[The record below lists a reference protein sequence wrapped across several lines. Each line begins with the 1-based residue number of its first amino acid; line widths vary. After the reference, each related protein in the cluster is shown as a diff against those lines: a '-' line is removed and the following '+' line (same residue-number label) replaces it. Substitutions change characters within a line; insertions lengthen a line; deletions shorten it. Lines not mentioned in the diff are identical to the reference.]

1 MRQSDA
7 SQKRPVNAI
16 ATMRQLDA
24 SEKRLIGA
32 NLIFRLFDASGS
44 LAGSVSRTHDR
55 ISVNWT
61 LLVVR
66 GTRPGLKLDQS
77 VTQTLRNYHADAY
90 FWESVQMTGA
100 ISRNSPHGA
109 HNYGRLVV
117 PTQETE
123 QHSAR
128 TQNIFFAGGAVPV
141 YHVRNCT
148 REASPRPHER
158 ADPGL
163 LSDLMTL
170 MVGLLT
176 LPTRDVTRRA
186 GGCGHPGGQWT
197 PHCRVSSLARYRL
210 LAGSLSV
217 PVRPAIPTSSTT
229 VENGVT
235 GTANPAADRRRTLP
249 GVYIGPP

>member
-100 ISRNSPHGA
+100 ISRNSPHGV
-109 HNYGRLVV
+109 NRIDRILTV
-117 PTQETE
+117 
-123 QHSAR
+123 
-128 TQNIFFAGGAVPV
+128 AGTGSSSSV
-141 YHVRNCT
+141 
-148 REASPRPHER
+148 S
-158 ADPGL
+158 
-163 LSDLMTL
+163 
-170 MVGLLT
+170 
-176 LPTRDVTRRA
+176 